1 MTDAVS
7 HMGQLDF
14 HPACLALP
22 KMADDEYLA
31 LRESIRAGYDAN
43 KPIELF
49 DGQILDGRHRYQA
62 CQDEGIAP
70 TFIPLIGINPFDYV
84 RKVHEGRRSWL
95 NGVQKAMV
103 IGGLIEKAGEF
114 EEARQRI
121 RDDANRKRAEAAS
134 AGLVGRAAAKAKEEP
149 TLVVPQVEARLKYQ
163 DQAIAPIPSPN
174 PSHKP
179 ATSAPNRSTTAKA
192 KAIGTSRAN
201 VERAEAIK
209 RASPEIARKVE
220 TGEITPTEAQ
230 RQIKK
235 AQVADKVAALPS
247 GKYRIIYADPPWKYN
262 DTQGGS
268 ISDSYGAAEKHYPSM
283 SLSELSAIP
292 IPSMSQDHAVLFLWA
307 TSPLLPDAL
316 RLGDAWG
323 FKYKAA
329 FIWDKVKHNM
339 GHYNSVRHEL
349 LLICTKGS
357 CTPDVVQLFD
367 SVQSIE
373 RTGKHSEKPEEF
385 RAIIDTLYPHGPR
398 IELFRRGAAPN
409 GWTVW
414 GNEAEQAA

>member
-1 MTDAVS
+1 MS
-7 HMGQLDF
+7 NPYEF

-31 LRESIRAGYDAN
+31 LRDSIRAGYDAN

-49 DGQILDGRHRYQA
+49 EGQILDGRHRYQA

-70 TFIPLIGINPFDYV
+70 TFSTLTGVNPYEYV

-95 NGVQKAMV
+95 NGVQKALV
-103 IGGLIEKAGEF
+103 IGGLREKAGEF
-114 EEARQRI
+114 EIAQQRI
-121 RDDANRKRAEAAS
+121 RDEANRKRAEAAREQENR
-134 AGLVGRAAAKAKEEP
+134 GNRYTVAKSVEVP
-149 TLVVPQVEARLKYQ
+149 PQVEGRPLKNEPEPAQ
-163 DQAIAPIPSPN
+163 PIRDR
-174 PSHKP
+174 K
-179 ATSAPNRSTTAKA
+179 AERERETTTAKA

-209 RASPEIARKVE
+209 RASPDIARKVE

-235 AQVADKVAALPS
+235 AQVADKVAALPA
-247 GKYRIIYADPPWKYN
+247 GKYRVIYADPPWKYN

-283 SLSELSAIP
+283 SLSELSALP
-292 IPSMSQDHAVLFLWA
+292 IPDLSQDHAVLFLWA

-316 RLGDAWG
+316 KLGDAWG

-329 FIWDKVKHNM
+329 FIWDKVKHNI

-357 CTPDVVQLFD
+357 CTPDVAQLFD

-373 RTGKHSEKPEEF
+373 RTHKHSEKPEEF

-398 IELFRRGAAPN
+398 IELFRRGVAPN

>member
-1 MTDAVS
+1 MMS
-7 HMGQLDF
+7 NSYPF

-31 LRESIRAGYDAN
+31 LRVSVSAGYDAN

-49 DGQILDGRHRYQA
+49 DGQILDGRHRFLA
-62 CQDEGIAP
+62 CQDEGIDPSFTTLA
-70 TFIPLIGINPFDYV
+70 GINPFDYV

-95 NGVQKAMV
+95 NGVQKALV
-103 IGGLIEKAGEF
+103 IGGLLEMAGAF
-114 EEARQRI
+114 EEGQQRI
-121 RDDANRKRAEAAS
+121 REEANRKRAEAAS
-134 AGLVGRAAAKAKEEP
+134 GHEFRGNQHVETNEV
-149 TLVVPQVEARLKYQ
+149 VVPQSEGQLANE
-163 DQAIAPIPSPN
+163 PEP
-174 PSHKP
+174 KP
-179 ATSAPNRSTTAKA
+179 KRDHAKKHLGATSTSKA
-192 KAIGTSRAN
+192 KTIGTSRAN

-209 RASPEIARKVE
+209 RASPDIARKVE

-235 AQVADKVAALPS
+235 AQVADKVAAIPL
-247 GKYRIIYADPPWKYN
+247 GQYRVIYADPPWKYN

-268 ISDSYGAAEKHYPSM
+268 ISESYGAAEKHYPSM
-283 SLSELSAIP
+283 SLSELSSLP
-292 IPSMSQDHAVLFLWA
+292 IPDLSQEDAVLFLWA

-316 RLGDAWG
+316 KLGNSWG

-329 FIWDKVKHNM
+329 FVWDKVKHNM

-349 LLICTKGS
+349 LLICTRGS
-357 CTPDVVQLFD
+357 CTPDVMKLFD
-367 SVQSIE
+367 SVQVIE
-373 RTGKHSEKPEEF
+373 RTDKHSEKPEEF

-398 IELFRRGAAPN
+398 IELFRRGDAPD

-414 GNEAEQAA
+414 GNEVEQAA

>member
-1 MTDAVS
+1 MS
-7 HMGQLDF
+7 NPYEF

-31 LRESIRAGYDAN
+31 LRDSIRAGYDAN

-49 DGQILDGRHRYQA
+49 EGQILDGRHRYQA

-70 TFIPLIGINPFDYV
+70 TFSTLTGVNPYEYV

-95 NGVQKAMV
+95 NGVQKALV
-103 IGGLIEKAGEF
+103 IGGLLEKAGEF
-114 EEARQRI
+114 DAAQQRI
-121 RDDANRKRAEAAS
+121 REEANRKRAEAANARRDESGKLTSKPVEPQSEARQDEPATLPTVALIPTPIS
-134 AGLVGRAAAKAKEEP
+134 APIPPAPKPPAPSNPANKTAAAKAQ
-149 TLVVPQVEARLKYQ
+149 T
-163 DQAIAPIPSPN
+163 
-174 PSHKP
+174 
-179 ATSAPNRSTTAKA
+179 
-192 KAIGTSRAN
+192 IGVSRAN

-235 AQVADKVAALPS
+235 AQVADKVAALPA
-247 GKYRIIYADPPWKYN
+247 GKYRVIYADPPWKYN

-283 SLSELSAIP
+283 SLSELSALP
-292 IPSMSQDHAVLFLWA
+292 IPDLSQDHAVLFLWA

-316 RLGDAWG
+316 KLGDAWG

-357 CTPDVVQLFD
+357 CTPDVAQLFD

-373 RTGKHSEKPEEF
+373 RTHKHSEKPEEF

-398 IELFRRGAAPN
+398 IELFRRGVAPN

-414 GNEAEQAA
+414 GNEAEQAE

>member
-1 MTDAVS
+1 MS
-7 HMGQLDF
+7 QPYEF

-22 KMADDEYLA
+22 KMADDEYQA

-62 CQDEGIAP
+62 CQDEGIEP
-70 TFIPLIGINPFDYV
+70 TFIPLIGINPYDYV

-95 NGVQKAMV
+95 NGVQKALV
-103 IGGLIEKAGEF
+103 IGGLLEKAGEF
-114 EEARQRI
+114 DAAQQRI
-121 RDDANRKRAEAAS
+121 RDEANRKRAEAAS
-134 AGLVGRAAAKAKEEP
+134 AGLVGRAAAKVKEGP
-149 TLVVPQVEARLKYQ
+149 TLVVHQPEARLNKP
-163 DQAIAPIPSPN
+163 DKPLAVAPIPAPQSQP
-174 PSHKP
+174 KTAP
-179 ATSAPNRSTTAKA
+179 AAPNRSTAAKA
-192 KAIGTSRAN
+192 QAIGTSRAN

-209 RASPEIARKVE
+209 RASPDIARKVE

-235 AQVADKVAALPS
+235 AQVADKVAALPA
-247 GKYRIIYADPPWKYN
+247 GKYRVIYADPPWKYN

-283 SLSELSAIP
+283 SLSELSALP
-292 IPSMSQDHAVLFLWA
+292 IPDLSQDHAVLFLWA

-316 RLGDAWG
+316 KLGDAWG

-373 RTGKHSEKPEEF
+373 RTHKHSEKPEEF
-385 RAIIDTLYPHGPR
+385 RTIIDTLYPHGPR
-398 IELFRRGAAPN
+398 IELFRRGAAPS

-414 GNEAEQAA
+414 GNEVEQAA

>member
-1 MTDAVS
+1 MS
-7 HMGQLDF
+7 QPYEF

-22 KMADDEYLA
+22 KMADDEYQA

-62 CQDEGIAP
+62 CQDEGIEP
-70 TFIPLIGINPFDYV
+70 TFIPLIGINPYDYV

-95 NGVQKAMV
+95 NGVQKALV
-103 IGGLIEKAGEF
+103 IGGLLEKAGEF
-114 EEARQRI
+114 DAAQQRI
-121 RDDANRKRAEAAS
+121 RDEANRKRAEAANARRDESGKLTSKPVEPQIEARQDEPATLPTVALIPTPIS
-134 AGLVGRAAAKAKEEP
+134 APIPPAPKPPAPSNQANKTAAAKAK
-149 TLVVPQVEARLKYQ
+149 T
-163 DQAIAPIPSPN
+163 
-174 PSHKP
+174 
-179 ATSAPNRSTTAKA
+179 
-192 KAIGTSRAN
+192 IGTSRAN

-209 RASPEIARKVE
+209 RASPDIARKVE

-235 AQVADKVAALPS
+235 AQVADKVAALPA
-247 GKYRIIYADPPWKYN
+247 GKYRVIYADPPWKYN

-283 SLSELSAIP
+283 SLSELSALP
-292 IPSMSQDHAVLFLWA
+292 IPDLSQDHAVLFLWA

-316 RLGDAWG
+316 KLGDAWG

-373 RTGKHSEKPEEF
+373 RTHKHSEKPEEF
-385 RAIIDTLYPHGPR
+385 RTIIDTLYPHGPR
-398 IELFRRGAAPN
+398 IELFRRGAAPS

-414 GNEAEQAA
+414 GNEVEQAA

>member
-1 MTDAVS
+1 MS
-7 HMGQLDF
+7 NPYEF

-31 LRESIRAGYDAN
+31 LRESVRAGYDAN

-49 DGQILDGRHRYQA
+49 EGQILDGRHRYQA
-62 CQDEGIAP
+62 CQDEGVAP
-70 TFIPLIGINPFDYV
+70 AFITLIGINPYEYV

-95 NGVQKAMV
+95 NGVQKALV
-103 IGGLIEKAGEF
+103 IGGLLEKAGEF
-114 EEARQRI
+114 DAAQKRI
-121 RDDANRKRAEAAS
+121 RDEANRKRAEAA
-134 AGLVGRAAAKAKEEP
+134 KEREREV
-149 TLVVPQVEARLKYQ
+149 TDTGKTVFKSQVVPQIEARPEEP
-163 DQAIAPIPSPN
+163 ANPPSVATIP
-174 PSHKP
+174 KP
-179 ATSAPNRSTTAKA
+179 TPAAPNRSTAAKA
-192 KAIGTSRAN
+192 QAIGTSRAN

-209 RASPEIARKVE
+209 RASPDIARKVE

-235 AQVADKVAALPS
+235 AQVADKVAALPA
-247 GKYRIIYADPPWKYN
+247 GKYRVIYADPPWKYN

-283 SLSELSAIP
+283 SLSELSALP
-292 IPSMSQDHAVLFLWA
+292 IPSMSQDNAVLFLWA

-316 RLGDAWG
+316 KLGDAWG

-357 CTPDVVQLFD
+357 CTPDVAQLFD

-373 RTGKHSEKPEEF
+373 RTHKHSEKPEEF

-398 IELFRRGAAPN
+398 IELFRRGVAPN

>member
-1 MTDAVS
+1 MS
-7 HMGQLDF
+7 NPYEF

-31 LRESIRAGYDAN
+31 LRDSIRAGYDAN

-49 DGQILDGRHRYQA
+49 EGQILDGRHRYQA

-70 TFIPLIGINPFDYV
+70 TFSTLTGVNPYEYV

-95 NGVQKAMV
+95 NGVQKALV
-103 IGGLIEKAGEF
+103 IGGLLEKAGEF
-114 EEARQRI
+114 DAAQQRI
-121 RDDANRKRAEAAS
+121 REEANRKRAEAANARRDESGKLTSKPVEPQSEARQDEPATLPTVALIPTPIS
-134 AGLVGRAAAKAKEEP
+134 APIPPAPKPPAPSNQANKTAAAKAK
-149 TLVVPQVEARLKYQ
+149 T
-163 DQAIAPIPSPN
+163 
-174 PSHKP
+174 
-179 ATSAPNRSTTAKA
+179 
-192 KAIGTSRAN
+192 IGTSRAN

-209 RASPEIARKVE
+209 RASPDIARKVE

-235 AQVADKVAALPS
+235 AQVADKVAALPA
-247 GKYRIIYADPPWKYN
+247 GKYRVIYADPPWKYN

-283 SLSELSAIP
+283 SLSELSALP
-292 IPSMSQDHAVLFLWA
+292 IPDLSQDHAVLFLWA

-316 RLGDAWG
+316 KLGDAWG

-373 RTGKHSEKPEEF
+373 RTHKHSEKPEEF
-385 RAIIDTLYPHGPR
+385 RTIIDTLYPHGPR
-398 IELFRRGAAPN
+398 IELFRRGAAPS

-414 GNEAEQAA
+414 GNEVEQAA

>member
-1 MTDAVS
+1 MS
-7 HMGQLDF
+7 NPYEF

-31 LRESIRAGYDAN
+31 LRDSIRAGYDAN

-49 DGQILDGRHRYQA
+49 EGQILDGRHRYQA

-70 TFIPLIGINPFDYV
+70 TFSTLTGVNPYEYV

-95 NGVQKAMV
+95 NGVQKALV
-103 IGGLIEKAGEF
+103 IGGLLEKAGEF
-114 EEARQRI
+114 DAAQQRI
-121 RDDANRKRAEAAS
+121 RDEANRKRAEAAS
-134 AGLVGRAAAKAKEEP
+134 AGLVGRAVAKAKDAPTLVEPQSEARLNEPANPPSAALIPTPALSRPENKTAAAKA
-149 TLVVPQVEARLKYQ
+149 Q
-163 DQAIAPIPSPN
+163 
-174 PSHKP
+174 
-179 ATSAPNRSTTAKA
+179 
-192 KAIGTSRAN
+192 AIGTSRAN

-209 RASPEIARKVE
+209 RASPDIARKVE

-235 AQVADKVAALPS
+235 AQVADKVAALPA
-247 GKYRIIYADPPWKYN
+247 GKYRVIYADPPWKYN

-283 SLSELSAIP
+283 SLSELSALP
-292 IPSMSQDHAVLFLWA
+292 IPDLSQDHAVLFLWA

-316 RLGDAWG
+316 KLGDAWG

-357 CTPDVVQLFD
+357 CTPDVAQLFD

-373 RTGKHSEKPEEF
+373 RTHKHSEKPEEF

-398 IELFRRGAAPN
+398 IELFRRGVAPN

-414 GNEAEQAA
+414 GNEAEQSA

>member
-1 MTDAVS
+1 MS
-7 HMGQLDF
+7 QPYEF

-49 DGQILDGRHRYQA
+49 EGQILDGRHRFQA

-70 TFIPLIGINPFDYV
+70 TFIPLIGINPYDYV

-95 NGVQKAMV
+95 NGVQKALV
-103 IGGLIEKAGEF
+103 IGGLLEKAGEF
-114 EEARQRI
+114 EAAQKRI
-121 RDDANRKRAEAAS
+121 RDEANRKRAEAAK
-134 AGLVGRAAAKAKEEP
+134 GHEFRGNQHVETNEV
-149 TLVVPQVEARLKYQ
+149 VVPQPEGQPAKNEPDQ
-163 DQAIAPIPSPN
+163 DQ
-174 PSHKP
+174 KP
-179 ATSAPNRSTTAKA
+179 ARDHTKKHAQSSATAKA
-192 KAIGTSRAN
+192 KSIGTSRAN
-201 VERAEAIK
+201 VERAEAIR
-209 RASPEIARKVE
+209 RASPDIARKVE

-235 AQVADKVAALPS
+235 AQVADKVAALPV
-247 GKYRIIYADPPWKYN
+247 GKYRVIYADPPWKYN

-268 ISDSYGAAEKHYPSM
+268 ISDSYGAAEKHYPSL
-283 SLSELSAIP
+283 SLSELSALP
-292 IPSMSQDHAVLFLWA
+292 IPSMSQDNAVLFLWA

-316 RLGDAWG
+316 KLSDAWG

-373 RTGKHSEKPEEF
+373 RTHKHSEKPEEF

-414 GNEAEQAA
+414 GNEVEQAA

>member
-62 CQDEGIAP
+62 CQDEGIEP

-121 RDDANRKRAEAAS
+121 RDEANRKRADAANARRDES
-134 AGLVGRAAAKAKEEP
+134 GKLTMKP
-149 TLVVPQVEARLKYQ
+149 VVPQSEGQ
-163 DQAIAPIPSPN
+163 QAKNGPN
-174 PSHKP
+174 PDQKP
-179 ATSAPNRSTTAKA
+179 ARDHTKKHAQSSATAMA

-201 VERAEAIK
+201 VERAAAIK